1 MNKNSKNYPFYAHVE
16 SYIQTTNS
24 RLTSDLKFVFI
35 WHLHDKLFEELG
47 YKIDDA
53 VGDLQWNLRK
63 DLAHVKGNVKG
74 KDSKCFDTDVT
85 NSIGT
90 RK

>member
-16 SYIQTTNS
+16 SYIQTTSS

-63 DLAHVKGNVKG
+63 DLAHVRG
-74 KDSKCFDTDVT
+74 KDSNMNFMEDEW
-85 NSIGT
+85 NN
-90 RK
+90 

>member
-24 RLTSDLKFVFI
+24 RLTS
-35 WHLHDKLFEELG
+35 
-47 YKIDDA
+47 

-63 DLAHVKGNVKG
+63 DLAHVRG
-74 KDSKCFDTDVT
+74 KDSNMNFMEDEWND
-85 NSIGT
+85 
-90 RK
+90 

>member
-24 RLTSDLKFVFI
+24 RLTS
-35 WHLHDKLFEELG
+35 
-47 YKIDDA
+47 

>member
-16 SYIQTTNS
+16 SYIQTTSS

-53 VGDLQWNLRK
+53 VGD
-63 DLAHVKGNVKG
+63 
-74 KDSKCFDTDVT
+74 
-85 NSIGT
+85 
-90 RK
+90 

>member
-16 SYIQTTNS
+16 SYIQESNS
-24 RLTSDLKFVFI
+24 RLTS
-35 WHLHDKLFEELG
+35 
-47 YKIDDA
+47 